1 MNMMHIL
8 PMELNF
14 KIINSLRRTKKNLL
28 SLDQNKKNCK
38 YVYFLDTP
46 EYGNLGDQA
55 IAYAMM
61 KFMNDFFPEYVQVE
75 VQENQI
81 YYNIKK
87 LKKLIKPDDIICLT
101 GGGNMGVLYQR
112 YEAIRRMII
121 KNFPNN
127 KIIIFPQ
134 TIDYGKTR
142 YGSREFKNA
151 KKIYNNHK
159 NLTLMAREEKSYK
172 IMKDNFD
179 KCNVFLCPDI
189 VLYLNYFD
197 LCKKKNNS
205 VGICLR
211 DDKER
216 VVSGV
221 DLEKINKLNCK
232 VNKTS
237 TTASDVGEINVK
249 NRKKVIENKLLEIAK
264 NKFFITDRL
273 HGMIFA
279 FITNTNCIA
288 LPNSNGKVEG
298 VYKWI
303 KNKGNVKFEKTF
315 DGVFISEKKTNEPLE
330 KEFTLLA
337 TNIRNS

>member
-1 MNMMHIL
+1 MNVMHIL
-8 PMELNF
+8 PIELNF
-14 KIINSLRRTKKNLL
+14 KIINSLRRPKKKIISWN
-28 SLDQNKKNCK
+28 QNKKNK

-61 KFMNDFFPEYVQVE
+61 KFMNDFFPEYKQVE

-87 LKKLIKPDDIICLT
+87 LKNIIKPDDIICLT

-112 YEAIRRMII
+112 YEAIRRIVI
-121 KNFPNN
+121 KSFPNN

-134 TIDYGKTR
+134 TIDYGTTY
-142 YGSREFKNA
+142 YGNKEFKRA

-159 NLTLMAREEKSYK
+159 NLVIMAREEKSYK

-179 KCNVFLCPDI
+179 KCNVILCPDI
-189 VLYLNYFD
+189 VLYLNYVD
-197 LCKKKNNS
+197 LCKKKDNS

-211 DDKER
+211 NDKEK
-216 VVSGV
+216 VVSNL
-221 DLEKINKLNCK
+221 DLKKINKLNCEVK
-232 VNKTS
+232 ETT
-237 TTASDVGEINVK
+237 TTASNIGEINIK
-249 NRKKVIENKLLEIAK
+249 NRKKVIEAKLLEIAQ

-303 KNKGNVKFEKTF
+303 KNKGKVKFEKKF
-315 DGVFISEKKTNEPLE
+315 DGIFINEDKPFESLE
-330 KEFTLLA
+330 KEFALLA
-337 TNIRNS
+337 ANIRNS